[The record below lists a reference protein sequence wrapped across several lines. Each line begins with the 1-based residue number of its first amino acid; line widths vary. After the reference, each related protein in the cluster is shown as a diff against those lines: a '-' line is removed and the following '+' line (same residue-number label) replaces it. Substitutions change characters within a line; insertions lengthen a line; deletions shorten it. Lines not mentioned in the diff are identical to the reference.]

1 MNEDLQEQIKT
12 EALKEASPEQEK
24 EEHDGERPAGREGKH
39 RRNVFVPFMGGFFA
53 ALIAVLVGVVL
64 IRGYLM
70 ISFGRLGVLTI
81 RMPYYK
87 FDAQA
92 KDGSLNMPEI
102 NRKMKEIQTLIGSA
116 YLYDENVQDVTDGIF
131 TGMLYGLTREDKY
144 AQYYSVKVYAEE
156 VKRNNGSYEGIG
168 VTVQT
173 DPDTNGILVISVNS
187 QGPAK
192 EAGIEAD
199 DIIIK
204 ADGVDLREMSLD
216 EAISMHIKGPAG
228 TTVDLTVLR
237 DGEELEL
244 TVGRAQILDITVRG
258 IMMPGTDL
266 GYVSITSFNL
276 MTEKEFKNVWTQLKE
291 QGAKGIVVDLRN
303 NGGGDMNVALRMLDY
318 VLDDHL
324 TVVNGGENA
333 VPSSGGRT
341 VLLSVEDRSD
351 KATVYYAEDKTSN
364 QLPIVLVVNSRSA
377 SAAEIFA
384 GVMMDYGYASVG
396 EKTYGKGIVQS
407 VYQLSDQSAVKFTT
421 NQYRLP
427 GGDLIHGKGI
437 EPTLAV
443 EFEDFDDVTFAKVN
457 FAGGEETD
465 LEKDTQIRAAADLLE
480 KSLGETGTD

>member
-1 MNEDLQEQIKT
+1 MDEELKKQTDLTELNEGPEKDRQEADP
-12 EALKEASPEQEK
+12 EERGAEPHRSPV
-24 EEHDGERPAGREGKH
+24 R
-39 RRNVFVPFMGGFFA
+39 PFMCGFFA
-53 ALIAVLVGVVL
+53 ALLAVLVGVIL
-64 IRGYLM
+64 IRGYIMVSL
-70 ISFGRLGVLTI
+70 GRLGVLTI

-87 FDAQA
+87 YTAET
-92 KDGSLNMPEI
+92 KDGGLNMPEI
-102 NRKMKEIQTLIGSA
+102 NRKMGEIQSLIGSA

-144 AQYYSVKVYAEE
+144 AQYYSVKDYAEE

-168 VTVQT
+168 VTVQADSET
-173 DPDTNGILVISVNS
+173 GGILVISVNS

-204 ADGVDLREMSLD
+204 ADDTDLRGMSLD
-216 EAISMHIKGPAG
+216 EAISKYIKGPAG
-228 TTVDLTVLR
+228 TSVDLVILR
-237 DGEELEL
+237 DGEEIEL

-258 IMMPGTDL
+258 IMIPQTDL
-266 GYVSITSFNL
+266 GYLSITSFNL
-276 MTEKEFKNVWTQLKE
+276 MTEKEFKNIWQQLKD
-291 QGAKGIVVDLRN
+291 QGARGIVVDLRN

-324 TVVNGGENA
+324 TVTNGDENA
-333 VPSSGGRT
+333 VPSSGGKT
-341 VLLSVEDRSD
+341 VLLSVEDRSG
-351 KATVYYAEDKTSN
+351 KASVYCAEDNISN
-364 QLPIVLVVNSRSA
+364 QLPVTLIVNSRSA

-384 GVMMDYGYASVG
+384 GVMMDYGYPSVG

-407 VYQLSDQSAVKFTT
+407 VYKLSDQSAVKFTT

-427 GGDLIHGKGI
+427 GGALIHGKGI
-437 EPTLAV
+437 EPTLEV

-465 LEKDTQIRAAADLLE
+465 ILKDNQIRAAAELLE
-480 KSLGETGTD
+480 KTFE